1 MRYKKIIE
9 YTVFLYYLFVGVTL
23 LIYTLLFM
31 LLFNMMPYE
40 LRFYFYRRI
49 MMQRNRI
56 QFANDSRDEEI
67 KKIVMQ
73 SLEKYEQMGYIV
85 AKIA

>member
-1 MRYKKIIE
+1 
-9 YTVFLYYLFVGVTL
+9 
-23 LIYTLLFM
+23 
-31 LLFNMMPYE
+31 
-40 LRFYFYRRI
+40 